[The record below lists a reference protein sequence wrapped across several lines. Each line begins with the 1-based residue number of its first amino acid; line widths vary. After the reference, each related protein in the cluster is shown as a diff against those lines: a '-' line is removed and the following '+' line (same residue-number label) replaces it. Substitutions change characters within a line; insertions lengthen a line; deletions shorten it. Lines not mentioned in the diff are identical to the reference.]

1 MVPKTGK
8 LGRELRGA
16 LKEAVFFISLA
27 LRALKFWRKDPPVL
41 NVVDLARFADSRA
54 KFATQTTLF
63 GYIKTRAGTRY
74 TTLFADEKYALSI
87 NMAKWEIYL
96 AALSDISIYVSA
108 VVGGRSGGNI
118 DEISALAIHI
128 FNATLDGEEIPKER
142 AQGFDDVRGPFS
154 ARVRTTPW
162 NEYAVGENAFNKS
175 LSALVEWAPIADEL
189 KMLDEEIVK
198 NSMRFKWKKVRDDFD
213 QLLNAESVMADWRS
227 DGPSHQKIVAPDAV
241 AAEK

>member
-1 MVPKTGK
+1 MVPRVSK
-8 LGRELRGA
+8 LSQELRHA
-16 LKEAVFFISLA
+16 LKEAVFFVSLA
-27 LRALKFWRKDPPVL
+27 LKALKFWRKDPPVL
-41 NVVDLARFADSRA
+41 NVADLARFADTRA

-74 TTLFADEKYALSI
+74 TLLFQDEKYAISI

-108 VVGGRSGGNI
+108 VVGGRGGASI

-128 FNATLDGEEIPKER
+128 FNVTLDDEETPKER
-142 AQGFDDVRGPFS
+142 PQGFDDVRGPFS
-154 ARVRTTPW
+154 TRVKTTSW
-162 NEYAVGENAFNKS
+162 NEYAVGENAFQKS

-189 KMLDEEIVK
+189 KALDDEIVK

-213 QLLNAESVMADWRS
+213 QLLDAESVMADFR
-227 DGPSHQKIVAPDAV
+227 DGGAKLHKIMPGDAIT
-241 AAEK
+241 AEK